1 MALVAMTDIQDKTM
15 RLATIT
21 NWAYGATVVLTI
33 VSSTTMI
40 FASNAQDHERAA
52 VEQRYVLDQATSELG
67 MEIYALSDKARQFV
81 NTGDPTYMAAYRSE
95 LVALKAVEDR
105 IRHIGDAGASAGELD
120 ALKKAVALA
129 DTLHDEQETA
139 LAAQES
145 GNSAAARQILF
156 GAEYE
161 RQLERAELEV
171 QRFQDR
177 LDTRIETRVSEATNI
192 SRLWKR
198 VSEVTL
204 ALTALL
210 VLFVLY
216 FVFKQRVLHPV
227 VKLSDVVNRLAV
239 QDYAVE
245 PPEMSHIDEI
255 GDMAQ
260 AIRIF
265 RENGLERQRLEA
277 ERDTDRTMR
286 DLLSRMTQRM
296 QGCDT
301 LHDLQEV
308 VQRFVPEIAP
318 GLPGRLYLLDKQR
331 NLVVE
336 AGSWLGPVRSSAQF
350 SPLSCWALR
359 RGLRHRPAGDN
370 VDVPCDHVA
379 WDADHP
385 VDTLCL
391 PLTAQRETL
400 GLLYFEMPTGEL
412 ERSAAQL
419 IYFDMLAENIGLAV
433 ANLQLRDTLRE
444 MAMADPLTGLANRR
458 QLGHVLDTQIA
469 QAERLGEPLGCLMID
484 VDHFKRFND
493 VHGHEAGDTVL
504 RAVGHALANVTREAG
519 LAFRYGGEEFLVL
532 LPTLSAV
539 QAEERAQDIRA
550 RIAALEL
557 GYGGKDIDAVTVS
570 IGIAVAPVHCGFD
583 RLVRTADAA
592 LLRAKANGRD
602 RVEMAQ
608 LRKAKAG

>member
-1 MALVAMTDIQDKTM
+1 M

-52 VEQRYVLDQATSELG
+52 VEQRYLLDRATAELG
-67 MEIYALSDKARQFV
+67 NDIYALSDRARQFV
-81 NTGDPTYMAAYRSE
+81 NTDDPTYLAAYRSE
-95 LVALKAVEDR
+95 VAALKAVEDR
-105 IRHIGDAGASAGELD
+105 IRHIGDAGATASELD
-120 ALKKAVALA
+120 ALKKAVRLA

-139 LAAQES
+139 LSSYEN
-145 GNSAAARQILF
+145 GDPAAARRILF

-177 LDTRIETRVSEATNI
+177 LDSRIEAQVTDATEL
-192 SRLWKR
+192 SQLWKR
-198 VSEVTL
+198 ISEVAL

-210 VLFVLY
+210 VLCVLY

-239 QDYAVE
+239 QDYAAE
-245 PPEMSHIDEI
+245 PPEVSHIDEI

-277 ERDTDRTMR
+277 ERDADRTMR

-336 AGSWLGPVRSSAQF
+336 AGSWLGPVRSAEQF
-350 SPLSCWALR
+350 SPISCWALR

-370 VDVPCDHVA
+370 VDVPCDHIER
-379 WDADHP
+379 DAGHP

-400 GLLYFEMPTGEL
+400 GLLYFEMPAGDAT
-412 ERSAAQL
+412 SSAQL
-419 IYFDMLAENIGLAV
+419 IYFDMLAENIGLAI

-458 QLGHVLDTQIA
+458 QLGHVLETQIA

-493 VHGHEAGDTVL
+493 VHGHEAGDAVL
-504 RAVGHALANVTREAG
+504 RAVGQVLANVTREAG

-532 LPTLSAV
+532 LPTLSPV

-557 GYGGKDIDAVTVS
+557 GHGGKDLDPITVS
-570 IGIAVAPVHCGFD
+570 IGIAVAPGHCGFD

-592 LLRAKANGRD
+592 LLRAKVNGRD
-602 RVEMAQ
+602 RVEVAQ
-608 LRKAKAG
+608 LRKAKAD